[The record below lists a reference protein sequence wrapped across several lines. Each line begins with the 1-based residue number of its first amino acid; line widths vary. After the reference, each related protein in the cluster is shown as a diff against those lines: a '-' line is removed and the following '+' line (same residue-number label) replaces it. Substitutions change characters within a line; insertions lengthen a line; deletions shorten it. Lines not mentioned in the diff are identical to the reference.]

1 MEKEKNNS
9 IWIIVSVVVI
19 ILVII
24 AFYAG
29 QNSNNQ
35 IQTTNAQSDEI
46 LKKEFDIVKPQILQ
60 EIIKALEQL
69 ILSYC
74 APYQKQMATY
84 IAQSEAKIKAQLE
97 LVKAMLE
104 GHDSKTGIK
113 CHINLV
119 DKDGKPLMSIVPLHL

>member
-1 MEKEKNNS
+1 
-9 IWIIVSVVVI
+9 
-19 ILVII
+19 
-24 AFYAG
+24 
-29 QNSNNQ
+29 
-35 IQTTNAQSDEI
+35 
-46 LKKEFDIVKPQILQ
+46 
-60 EIIKALEQL
+60 
-69 ILSYC
+69 
-74 APYQKQMATY
+74 MATY